1 MKLPEIRIPQEADKR
16 EELILEL
23 KNMPDL
29 IRELQLLQVDLKEI
43 NLHPA
48 QIQRW
53 WENRRLCDHCTGL
66 AQCRQKQKGY
76 QEVLQY
82 DGVLNTDLFPCAYTQ
97 RKEETEKHL
106 AQYLICD
113 LGESLCTVSFAGID
127 YRREDQAYLNV
138 LKKVLGNYREDR
150 GVFLYGPMGTG
161 KTYLAACAANEAAGS
176 GKKTA
181 FVHCP
186 QFAERIRAT
195 QYSKEYQTET
205 ERLKYADFVVF
216 DDIGAEEVSAHILN
230 ILLGILDHR
239 MQDHK
244 VTWFTSNADHNSLL
258 NQYSVTGNGENKL
271 LAMRILERISVL
283 SEPVYL
289 SGKNRR
295 HAE

>member
-1 MKLPEIRIPQEADKR
+1 M
-16 EELILEL
+16 
-23 KNMPDL
+23 
-29 IRELQLLQVDLKEI
+29 
-43 NLHPA
+43 
-48 QIQRW
+48 
-53 WENRRLCDHCTGL
+53 
-66 AQCRQKQKGY
+66 
-76 QEVLQY
+76 
-82 DGVLNTDLFPCAYTQ
+82 
-97 RKEETEKHL
+97 
-106 AQYLICD
+106 
-113 LGESLCTVSFAGID
+113 
-127 YRREDQAYLNV
+127 
-138 LKKVLGNYREDR
+138 
-150 GVFLYGPMGTG
+150 
-161 KTYLAACAANEAAGS
+161 TYLAACVANEAAGS

-181 FVHCP
+181 FVYCP
-186 QFAERIRAT
+186 QFAERIRST
-195 QYSKEYQTET
+195 QNTKEYQTET

-295 HAE
+295 HV

>member
-1 MKLPEIRIPQEADKR
+1 MILPEIRIPQEADKR
-16 EELILEL
+16 EELIREL
-23 KNMPDL
+23 KNQPDL
-29 IRELQLLQVDLKEI
+29 VRELKLLQVDLKELD
-43 NLHPA
+43 LHPS

-53 WENRRLCDHCTGL
+53 WDNRKLCEHCTGL
-66 AQCRQKQKGY
+66 SQCRQKQKGY
-76 QEVLQY
+76 REVLQY
-82 DGVLNTDLFPCAYTQ
+82 DGVLNTDLFPCQYTL

-106 AQYLICD
+106 AQYLVCD
-113 LGESLCTVSFAGID
+113 LSDSLRTVSFAGID
-127 YRREDQAYLNV
+127 YRSEDQTYLNV
-138 LKKVLGNYREDR
+138 LKKVLGNYRNDR

-176 GKKTA
+176 GKTTA

-230 ILLGILDHR
+230 LLLGILDHR

-295 HAE
+295 HA